1 MPAGLPSLTGGRGKR
16 GHAAMN
22 ALTEGRSPTPS
33 IPLGPKNICGDVK
46 TEGMRTNSG
55 TIVKPQPK
63 EYKNGGKVKI
73 TGNAKLHKNEVV
85 LPVNLVKEI
94 REIDEKIDLKGN
106 TN

>member
-33 IPLGPKNICGDVK
+33 IPLGPKKNCGDAK
-46 TEGMRTNSG
+46 TEGMTTNSG
-55 TIVKPQPK
+55 TIVKPLPK
-63 EYKNGGKVKI
+63 KTEYKNGGKVKI

-85 LPVNLVKEI
+85 LPVNLVK
-94 REIDEKIDLKGN
+94 KIERLMKK
-106 TN
+106 

>member
-33 IPLGPKNICGDVK
+33 IPLGPKNICGDAK

-63 EYKNGGKVKI
+63 KTEYKNGGKVKI

-85 LPVNLVKEI
+85 LPVNLVK
-94 REIDEKIDLKGN
+94 KIERLMKK
-106 TN
+106 